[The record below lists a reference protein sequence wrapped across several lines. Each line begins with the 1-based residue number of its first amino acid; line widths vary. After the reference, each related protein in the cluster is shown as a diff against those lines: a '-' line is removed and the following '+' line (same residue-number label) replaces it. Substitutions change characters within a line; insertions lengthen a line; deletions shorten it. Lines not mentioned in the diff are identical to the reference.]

1 MPPRRHS
8 PRDRIHAVAVLLAL
22 VGVAGILV
30 FFVLGSGVTVLRAP
44 GVVQTT
50 EIKIAPEI
58 SGRLGRLAV
67 VPGQSVRKGD
77 DLAELANPELNAA
90 LVLAKAQSG
99 EARAARDRVYAGI
112 RAEQVAILAR
122 EIETDRS
129 NLLFAEQQ
137 FARKSILAA
146 DGFAPRQD
154 LDEATAAVGAA
165 RAKLAATQE
174 TYQAAHL
181 GPTRE
186 ELAIADAKVENAD
199 AAVEVIAARV
209 AKLRLRAPADGIVA
223 VIVAEPGEAII
234 PGQPVMTLESAGRQ
248 WVSFNLREDQFDGLR
263 IGSPIE
269 LLPLGTENKI
279 SARVAEI
286 VARGEFATWRAARV
300 VGDHDLNT
308 FLIRADP
315 IAPTSDRLQPG
326 MSVSLKPTGHDV
338 Q

>member
-1 MPPRRHS
+1 
-8 PRDRIHAVAVLLAL
+8 
-22 VGVAGILV
+22 
-30 FFVLGSGVTVLRAP
+30 
-44 GVVQTT
+44 
-50 EIKIAPEI
+50 
-58 SGRLGRLAV
+58 LAV
-67 VPGQSVRKGD
+67 VQGQNVRKGD
-77 DLAELANPELNAA
+77 DLAELANPELSAA
-90 LVLAKAQSG
+90 FVLAKAQAG

-112 RAEQVAILAR
+112 RAEQVDILAR

-165 RAKLAATQE
+165 RAKLAAAQE
-174 TYQAAHL
+174 TYEAAHV

-186 ELAIADAKVENAD
+186 ELAIADAKVENAN

-209 AKLRLRAPADGIVA
+209 GKLRLRAPVDGIVA
-223 VIVAEPGEAII
+223 VIVAEPGEAVV
-234 PGQPVMTLESAGRQ
+234 PGQPVMTLEAAGRQ

-263 IGSPIE
+263 IGSSIE
-269 LLPLGTENKI
+269 LIPLGSENSVK
-279 SARVAEI
+279 ARVAEI
-286 VARGEFATWRAARV
+286 IARGEFATWRAARV

-315 IAPTSDRLQPG
+315 IAPASEALQAG
-326 MSVSLKPTGHDV
+326 MSVLLKPTAHGLR
-338 Q
+338 

>member
-1 MPPRRHS
+1 
-8 PRDRIHAVAVLLAL
+8 
-22 VGVAGILV
+22 
-30 FFVLGSGVTVLRAP
+30 VLGSGVTALRAP

-58 SGRLGRLAV
+58 SGRLARLAV
-67 VPGQSVRKGD
+67 VQGQNVRKGD
-77 DLAELANPELNAA
+77 DLAELANPELSAA
-90 LVLAKAQSG
+90 LVLAKAQAG

-129 NLLFAEQQ
+129 NLTFAEQQ

-165 RAKLAATQE
+165 RAKLAAAQE

-199 AAVEVIAARV
+199 AAAEVIAARV

-234 PGQPVMTLESAGRQ
+234 PGQPVMTLEATGRQ

-286 VARGEFATWRAARV
+286 VGRGEFATWRAARV

-315 IAPTSDRLQPG
+315 IAPASEALQAG
-326 MSVSLKPTGHDV
+326 MSISLKPAAHNAP
-338 Q
+338 

>member
-90 LVLAKAQSG
+90 LVLAQAQSG
-99 EARAARDRVYAGI
+99 EARAARNRVYAGI

>member
-8 PRDRIHAVAVLLAL
+8 PKDRIHAVAVLVAL

-30 FFVLGSGVTVLRAP
+30 FFMLGSGVTVLRAP
-44 GVVQTT
+44 GVVQST

-58 SGRLGRLAV
+58 SGRLARLAV
-67 VPGQSVRKGD
+67 AQGQSVRQGE
-77 DLAELANPELNAA
+77 DLAELANPELSAS
-90 LVLAKAQSG
+90 LVLASAEAG

-165 RAKLAATQE
+165 RAKLAAAQE

-186 ELAIADAKVENAD
+186 ELAIADARVENAN

-223 VIVAEPGEAII
+223 VIVAEPGEAVV
-234 PGQPVMTLESAGRQ
+234 PGQPVMTLEATGRQ

-269 LLPLGTENKI
+269 LMPVGSENSVK
-279 SARVAEI
+279 ARVAEI
-286 VARGEFATWRAARV
+286 IARGEFATWRAARV

-308 FLIRADP
+308 FLIRLDP
-315 IAPTSDRLQPG
+315 ITPTSEVLQAG
-326 MSVSLKPTGHDV
+326 MSISLRPAAHNV

>member
-8 PRDRIHAVAVLLAL
+8 PRDRIHTVAVLMAL
-22 VGVAGILV
+22 VGVAGIVL
-30 FFVLGSGVTVLRAP
+30 FFVLDSGVTALRAP

-58 SGRLGRLAV
+58 SGRLARLAV
-67 VPGQSVRKGD
+67 VQGQNVKKGD
-77 DLAELANPELNAA
+77 DLAELSNPELSAA
-90 LVLAKAQSG
+90 LVLAKAQAG

-129 NLLFAEQQ
+129 NLTFAEQQ

-165 RAKLAATQE
+165 RAKLAAAQE

-199 AAVEVIAARV
+199 AAAEVIAARV
-209 AKLRLRAPADGIVA
+209 AKLRLRAPADSIVA

-234 PGQPVMTLESAGRQ
+234 PGQPVMTLEATGRQ

-263 IGSPIE
+263 IGSPI
-269 LLPLGTENKI
+269 LMVPLATENKI

-286 VARGEFATWRAARV
+286 VGRGEFATWRAARV

-315 IAPTSDRLQPG
+315 IAPASEALQAG
-326 MSVSLKPTGHDV
+326 MSISLKPAAPNAP
-338 Q
+338 

>member
-8 PRDRIHAVAVLLAL
+8 ARDRIHTVAVLLAL
-22 VGVAGILV
+22 GGVAGILI
-30 FFVLGSGVTVLRAP
+30 FFIVGSGVTVVRAP
-44 GVVQTT
+44 GVVKIT
-50 EIKIAPEI
+50 EIKVAPEI
-58 SGRLGRLAV
+58 SGRVARLAV
-67 VPGQSVRKGD
+67 VKGQSVKKGD

-90 LVLAKAQSG
+90 LVLAQAQAG
-99 EARAARDRVYAGI
+99 EAKAARDRVYAGI

-129 NLLFAEQQ
+129 NLLLAEQQ

-165 RAKLAATQE
+165 RAKLAAAQE

-186 ELAIADAKVENAD
+186 ELAIADAKVENAN

-223 VIVAEPGEAII
+223 IVVAEPGEAFV
-234 PGQPVMTLESAGRQ
+234 PGQPVMTLEATGRQ
-248 WVSFNLREDQFDGLR
+248 WVSFNLREDQFNGLR

-269 LLPLGTENKI
+269 LLPLGTENKV

-286 VARGEFATWRAARV
+286 IPRGEFATWRAARV
-300 VGDHDLNT
+300 IGDHDLNT

-315 IAPTSDRLQPG
+315 VTPTSEMLQAG
-326 MSVSLKPTGHDV
+326 MSISLKPALHNLH
-338 Q
+338 

>member
-8 PRDRIHAVAVLLAL
+8 PRDRIHTVAVLMAL
-22 VGVAGILV
+22 VGVAGIVL
-30 FFVLGSGVTVLRAP
+30 FFVLDSGVTALRAP

-58 SGRLGRLAV
+58 SGRLARLAV
-67 VPGQSVRKGD
+67 VQGQNVKKGD
-77 DLAELANPELNAA
+77 DLAELSNPELSAA
-90 LVLAKAQSG
+90 LVLAKAQAG

-129 NLLFAEQQ
+129 NLTFAEQQ

-165 RAKLAATQE
+165 RAKLAAAQE

-199 AAVEVIAARV
+199 AAAEVIAARV
-209 AKLRLRAPADGIVA
+209 AKLRLRAPADSIVA

-234 PGQPVMTLESAGRQ
+234 PGQPVMTLEATGRQ

-263 IGSPIE
+263 ISAAIE
-269 LLPLGTENKI
+269 LTPLGGDQQIE
-279 SARVAEI
+279 ARVDEVI
-286 VARGEFATWRAARV
+286 PRGEFATWRAARV

-308 FLIRADP
+308 FVLRADP
-315 IAPTSDRLQPG
+315 IKPTSEAMQPG
-326 MSVSLKPTGHDV
+326 MSISLKPAANNAP
-338 Q
+338 